1 MVKAEPQTF
10 PLVKNRRPND
20 QSSGPFQGLK
30 QLTTASSQLKL
41 FGQQNQEQGKSP
53 VDNATTQ
60 LSLLKKR
67 FCQKLAPL
75 IQNLYSIDKDKSK
88 NLTLLIENR
97 IRSFYSENSKDYT
110 EDYKQGIR
118 AIYRLI
124 KVRIFCLCKQSMSS
138 GQIIRFQNIKLY

>member
-1 MVKAEPQTF
+1 MVKAEAQAS
-10 PLVKNRRPND
+10 PLTKNGRPND
-20 QSSGPFQGLK
+20 HSSGPFQGLK
-30 QLTTASSQLKL
+30 QLTTTSSESKL
-41 FGQQNQEQGKSP
+41 SGKQIQGQAQFQQKSP
-53 VDNATTQ
+53 VDNAPTQ
-60 LSLLKKR
+60 LSSLKKR

-97 IRSFYSENSKDYT
+97 IRSFYPENSKDFI

-124 KVRIFCLCKQSMSS
+124 KVRIFLFM
-138 GQIIRFQNIKLY
+138 

>member
-1 MVKAEPQTF
+1 MVKAEAQTS
-10 PLVKNRRPND
+10 PLVKNGRPNY
-20 QSSGPFQGLK
+20 QSTGPFQGIK
-30 QLTTASSQLKL
+30 QLTTSPSKLKL
-41 FGQQNQEQGKSP
+41 SGQQIQGQAQFQQKSP
-53 VDNATTQ
+53 ADHASTQ
-60 LSLLKKR
+60 LSSLKKR

-97 IRSFYSENSKDYT
+97 IRSFYPENSKDYI

-124 KVRIFCLCKQSMSS
+124 KVRIFYLCKS
-138 GQIIRFQNIKLY
+138 L